1 MSGAKAGTLR
11 GHAHGRHALGQHR
24 RAGDG
29 SGAGRAGGGKRER
42 WYLSFVSVGC
52 LRWCVRWALGR
63 RALVLGPSVWRTP
76 GQDRDAR
83 RRKSRSYHHLN
94 LHPLSSMAAALF
106 RGASTPISNPSA
118 GTPPHG
124 AGVLTK
130 HRDPPPSLSDGR
142 GPTPLSTPEPEHET
156 TPRALVRTLH
166 KPPHVKIPYLVQ
178 NVSRMT

>member
-1 MSGAKAGTLR
+1 M
-11 GHAHGRHALGQHR
+11 
-24 RAGDG
+24 
-29 SGAGRAGGGKRER
+29 
-42 WYLSFVSVGC
+42 SFVSVGC

-156 TPRALVRTLH
+156 TPRALVRKLY

-178 NVSRMT
+178 NVSRITPSPTTNAQCHLWRIVIRDIFVAF